1 MRALADQGAHI
12 RILGDR
18 TGGGG
23 GMPFATVLPSG
34 WTLRFSAC
42 PIYDHKMKSIED
54 GIDPTTFVYMDS
66 IQMYQNHVDDIIE
79 AARSYINT
87 HFEKWNNTQK

>member
-1 MRALADQGAHI
+1 
-12 RILGDR
+12 
-18 TGGGG
+18 
-23 GMPFATVLPSG
+23 MPFATVLPSG